1 MSSDKV
7 ENDLQKCEKID
18 CIENCLLCN
27 EQNCTVCDDGYTITW
42 DFDIKKFICVEF
54 VLNTESESSESS
66 IEQEIDSSNQDK
78 YSSETKS
85 EESSET
91 QSEESSSIITR
102 NGTFGTAF
110 KKSLVYIF
118 FFWKKDKIHIFIN
131 ILFFRMKF

>member
-1 MSSDKV
+1 M
-7 ENDLQKCEKID
+7 
-18 CIENCLLCN
+18 LCN

-91 QSEESSSIITR
+91 QSEESNESQSEESRIT
-102 NGTFGTAF
+102 
-110 KKSLVYIF
+110 
-118 FFWKKDKIHIFIN
+118 
-131 ILFFRMKF
+131 